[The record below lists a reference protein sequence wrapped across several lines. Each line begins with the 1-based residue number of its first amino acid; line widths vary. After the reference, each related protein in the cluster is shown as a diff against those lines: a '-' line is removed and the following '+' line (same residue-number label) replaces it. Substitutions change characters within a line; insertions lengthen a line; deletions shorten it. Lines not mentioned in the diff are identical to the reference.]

1 MQPDNYEQ
9 QAWHDITTWERRGPS
24 FATRLG
30 RLAAAPAELA
40 TNILVP
46 KRVQDLIGDSLAGM
60 LTTANDAVHRTVR
73 PERLMQRLAEQGHQL
88 ESHMQLRRH
97 HLPLSDNL
105 GLMESRS
112 HIAVTTISG
121 AATGLGGVALL
132 AADVPAL
139 FAVNLRMVQSIA
151 LGYGYDLADPA
162 ERHYAL
168 HIFRVAAGDPRTRI
182 GLTQELAVVRGA
194 LTRGA
199 LDELATASAIA
210 TGMQTLRRMAA
221 KVGIEIAERKLLAM
235 VPIIG
240 AGIGAG
246 FNYLF
251 THEVAATARM
261 GYRKRWLMEKYP
273 EHFGTTQTHGTGTP
287 DDPIVGTIVA

>member
-1 MQPDNYEQ
+1 VQPDNYEQ
-9 QAWHDITTWERRGPS
+9 RAWHDIATWERRGPS
-24 FATRLG
+24 LATKLG
-30 RLAAAPAELA
+30 RLAAAPAEIA
-40 TNILVP
+40 TNLLVP
-46 KRVQDLIGDSLAGM
+46 RRIQDLIGESLGSM
-60 LTTANDAVHRTVR
+60 LTTANEAVHKTVR
-73 PERLMQRLAEQGHQL
+73 PERLMQRLAERGHQL
-88 ESHMQLRRH
+88 ESHMQLRQH
-97 HLPLSDNL
+97 HLPLSDDI
-105 GLMESRS
+105 GIHESRR
-112 HIAVTTISG
+112 HITVTTISG
-121 AATGLGGVALL
+121 AATGLGGIMLL

-168 HIFRVAAGDPRTRI
+168 HLFRIAAGDPRTRI
-182 GLTQELAVVRGA
+182 GLSQELAVVRGA
-194 LTRGA
+194 LTRSA
-199 LDELATASAIA
+199 LDEIATASAIA

-251 THEVAATARM
+251 TNEVAAAARM

-273 EHFGTTQTHGTGTP
+273 EYYRATPTHGSGTS
-287 DDPIVGTIVA
+287 DDPLEGTIVG